1 MKLKTLGSLEEKLWQ
16 AFSSVQSLSH
26 DRLFAT
32 PWTAAYQ
39 AFLSITN
46 SQSLLIQKQR
56 HHFADK
62 GTSPQSYGF
71 SRSQIRMWELDHREG
86 WMPKNWCFQTVVL
99 EKTVE
104 SPLDSKEIK
113 PVNPKGNQS
122 WMFIGRIDAEAE
134 APILW
139 LPDTKSWLIWKN
151 PDAGKDWTQEEK
163 EMTEDEMAGWH
174 LTKSMEK
181 SLRRLQ
187 ELVMDREAWHAAVH
201 GVAKSRTWLSNWT
214 KLKW

>member
-99 EKTVE
+99 EETVE

-134 APILW
+134 API
-139 LPDTKSWLIWKN
+139 IWS
-151 PDAGKDWTQEEK
+151 PDAKSQLIGKRPWCWERLKAEGEGDNRGQNGWWHHWLKGHEFEQAPDAERQGSLTCCSPWGRK
-163 EMTEDEMAGWH
+163 ELGMTE
-174 LTKSMEK
+174 
-181 SLRRLQ
+181 
-187 ELVMDREAWHAAVH
+187 
-201 GVAKSRTWLSNWT
+201 
-214 KLKW
+214 

>member
-1 MKLKTLGSLEEKLWQ
+1 MTTALKLKDACSLEEKLWQ

-134 APILW
+134 APIFGNILDAKNW
-139 LPDTKSWLIWKN
+139 LTRKD
-151 PDAGKDWTQEEK
+151 PDAEKDWRQEEK
-163 EMTEDEMAGWH
+163 VTTEDEMV
-174 LTKSMEK
+174 L
-181 SLRRLQ
+181 
-187 ELVMDREAWHAAVH
+187 
-201 GVAKSRTWLSNWT
+201 
-214 KLKW
+214 

>member
-1 MKLKTLGSLEEKLWQ
+1 MGEQWKRETLFSWSPKSLQTVIAAMKLKTLGSLEEKLWQ

-139 LPDTKSWLIWKN
+139 LHLWRRADSLEKTMMLGKIEGRRRRGQQRMRWLDGIADSMDMNLSKLCYIV
-151 PDAGKDWTQEEK
+151 
-163 EMTEDEMAGWH
+163 ED
-174 LTKSMEK
+174 
-181 SLRRLQ
+181 R
-187 ELVMDREAWHAAVH
+187 
-201 GVAKSRTWLSNWT
+201 
-214 KLKW
+214 